1 MTENGICDKLSS
13 WKWVFERR
21 PIFLYQSRSWYYEIL
36 YQATVKQRLKNP
48 TISHNFSHEK
58 TEVFTLKTPAFVLG
72 RHCDSGST
80 LFSQRAFYYEA
91 VRFVSDIWKCTN
103 FIFLLRL
110 SVKQK
115 KFVVLY
121 PMAEDYRYDIFF
133 SFLINLYR
141 WHIASIHQPIFLIIS
156 SLLFILWIQDKTY
169 KYILK
174 AWVW

>member
-1 MTENGICDKLSS
+1 MLAEPFCTIK
-13 WKWVFERR
+13 K
-21 PIFLYQSRSWYYEIL
+21 SRSHKGFWI
-36 YQATVKQRLKNP
+36 
-48 TISHNFSHEK
+48 
-58 TEVFTLKTPAFVLG
+58 VLG

-174 AWVW
+174 AWVWWIFIFL

>member
-1 MTENGICDKLSS
+1 MPSKYFIVKLFRIRRIVQSQQANFIKKALDESS
-13 WKWVFERR
+13 
-21 PIFLYQSRSWYYEIL
+21 
-36 YQATVKQRLKNP
+36 
-48 TISHNFSHEK
+48 
-58 TEVFTLKTPAFVLG
+58 AFFDVLG

-174 AWVW
+174 AWVWWIFIFL

>member
-1 MTENGICDKLSS
+1 M
-13 WKWVFERR
+13 
-21 PIFLYQSRSWYYEIL
+21 
-36 YQATVKQRLKNP
+36 
-48 TISHNFSHEK
+48 
-58 TEVFTLKTPAFVLG
+58 LG

-141 WHIASIHQPIFLIIS
+141 WHIASMISFTIWRKLSYKETYYQQRRKTKIPGRTKSWIHHLKSCLCAGSGRNSPSSISYKDGDAYIKRAIFRIADLRQ
-156 SLLFILWIQDKTY
+156 LRQAFQT
-169 KYILK
+169 
-174 AWVW
+174 